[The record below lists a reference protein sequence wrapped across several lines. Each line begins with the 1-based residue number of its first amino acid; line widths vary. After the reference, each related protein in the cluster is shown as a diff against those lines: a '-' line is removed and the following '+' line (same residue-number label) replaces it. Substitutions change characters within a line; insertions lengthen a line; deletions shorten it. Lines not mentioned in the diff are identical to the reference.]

1 MRIRWIGS
9 TLVAA
14 AALFCGQV
22 ATAGVNA
29 GGTLVVHVPP
39 TAQSSLCTEDVNYVC
54 AHPTECLPLASCA
67 EADARHDGPSYILF
81 GVFAAFATEATP
93 RLAGLSFGI
102 EYPADGVLLIYGE
115 GCADFELTT
124 GSWPESGEGTALTWN
139 TPRTDSLTPVY
150 WFLGYNYYSPQPTS
164 FRVTPHPTQG
174 GYFADDSV
182 PSVLDEVAG
191 FGELGFDQPGV
202 VICPT
207 VQIVTGAC
215 CFGCTCVVVESAIC
229 AEQNGVYAGDD
240 VPCEPLPCP
249 PGEAAGACCLPDG
262 SCVVERLC
270 DCLDLGGTFY
280 GSNFPCEATP
290 CAPVATRGTTWGGIK
305 AIFR

>member
-1 MRIRWIGS
+1 MQTRLARSI
-9 TLVAA
+9 LAA
-14 AALFCGQV
+14 CVMLLCGHR
-22 ATAGVNA
+22 AIAGVNA

-39 TAQSSLCTEDVNYVC
+39 TPQNSFCTEDTNYVC

-67 EADARHDGPSYILF
+67 EADTRHDGASSVLF
-81 GVFAAFATEATP
+81 GIFTAFAAEATP
-93 RLAGLSFGI
+93 RLAGVSFGI
-102 EYPADGVLLIYGE
+102 EYPADRVFLVYSDA
-115 GCADFELTT
+115 CADFELTT
-124 GSWPESGEGTALTWN
+124 SGWPSTGEGTALTWN
-139 TPRTDSLTPVY
+139 APHTESITPVC
-150 WFLGYNYYSPQPTS
+150 WFVGYNYYAPQPAS
-164 FRVTPHPTQG
+164 FRATPHPTQG

-182 PSVLDEVAG
+182 PSVLDLIAG
-191 FGELGFDQPGV
+191 YGELGFDQPGALV
-202 VICPT
+202 CPT
-207 VQIVTGAC
+207 VQITTGAC
-215 CFGCTCVVVESAIC
+215 CFGCICAVVEPAIC
-229 AEQNGVYAGDD
+229 AELNGVYAGDD

-290 CAPVATRGTTWGGIK
+290 CAPVATQGTTWGGIK